1 MKMKKILNIL
11 KIFLLPV
18 FWEAAIIFSQLEDDE
33 NIRIFFY
40 LIFVVVAA
48 YCLYFR
54 NFLKQFTVLIIVVLA
69 ELILMNYQSNITG
82 YLNRIFDLKLSL
94 RNMTDDFLI
103 CFFIQIPAF
112 FISGIMAQKRKNTNE
127 SNDTF

>member
-1 MKMKKILNIL
+1 MKKIPDIL

-33 NIRIFFY
+33 NIRIFLY
-40 LIFVVVAA
+40 MIFVVIAA
-48 YCLYFR
+48 YCLYFK
-54 NFLKQFTVLIIVVLA
+54 NFLKQFTVLMIIVPA
-69 ELILMNYQSNITG
+69 ELIVMNYQSNIVE

-94 RNMTDDFLI
+94 RNMTDNFLI
-103 CFFIQIPAF
+103 CFFIQIISF
-112 FISGIMAQKRKNTNE
+112 FISGIMVQKRKNSDV